1 MVTPQISGLLNGDAL
16 AALVKNG
23 ITCAVGDNT
32 WPFLAAKP
40 SNPYGLVYTT
50 KAANGYDGFAIL
62 PRSATEIYYNCSVP
76 AQNEA
81 LYNKLYST
89 YYGSNSTMAQIVA
102 REAVRV
108 VRDGMLKLR
117 QDPYMMV
124 SKWVR
129 LNPL

>member
-1 MVTPQISGLLNGDAL
+1 M
-16 AALVKNG
+16 
-23 ITCAVGDNT
+23 
-32 WPFLAAKP
+32 
-40 SNPYGLVYTT
+40 
-50 KAANGYDGFAIL
+50 
-62 PRSATEIYYNCSVP
+62 P